1 MSKNVMI
8 VDDAVFMRTILR
20 GILERSGYDVVADAQ
35 DGKKAIE
42 KYKELYASTQKPDLV
57 LLDITMPEMDG
68 LTALKELKK
77 YDEHVK
83 VIMCSSLT
91 SQHIVIEAI
100 QAGAKNFISKPF
112 NEEKVI
118 EIISKYLP

>member
-20 GILERSGYDVVADAQ
+20 GILERSGYNVVADAQ
-35 DGKKAIE
+35 DGKKALE
-42 KYKELYASTQKPDLV
+42 KYKELYASAQKPDLV

-77 YDEHVK
+77 YDEQVK

-91 SQHIVIEAI
+91 SQHVVIDAI

-112 NEEKVI
+112 NEDKVI
-118 EIISKYLP
+118 EIISKYL